1 MPPASSNLNAQLHI
15 EICNVTCGPGNGAS
29 RVDVHEIPQ
38 QRIDLVVPALARE
51 HAVMSDTVV
60 DAAIGAH
67 AGAKVLCRERLA
79 AGSAI
84 SRSFAGPRRPAL
96 GRGMV
101 RLTRAGC
108 ERAFGPESFR
118 ECTMKSRNDLPSRST
133 VLSFAMP
140 GL

>member
-15 EICNVTCGPGNGAS
+15 EICNVTCGLGNGAS

-84 SRSFAGPRRPAL
+84 SRSVAGSRRPGL
-96 GRGMV
+96 GRGVV
-101 RLTRAGC
+101 RLRRAGAL
-108 ERAFGPESFR
+108 R
-118 ECTMKSRNDLPSRST
+118 MLSRTHDEIVR
-133 VLSFAMP
+133 
-140 GL
+140 